1 MVMDGFDLLN
11 HALHSLELVLN
22 SETSFLLGVVIHI
35 SSSFADFF
43 SNYSLMLLLMEFQ
56 KICEIY
62 DISSFHKLS

>member
-22 SETSFLLGVVIHI
+22 SETGFLLGVVIHI
-35 SSSFADFF
+35 SSSFEDFF

-62 DISSFHKLS
+62 HISSYHKLS